1 MDECKKQIREN
12 VIEHLHKLGYEVF
25 NDQLICP
32 ENLDKDMVRDIYV
45 ARREERENAEK
56 QFVNAKAHD
65 LICYFANGSE
75 ICPEAITPKLE
86 EIQAGTWQSDLF
98 RLSTLLWSVPVSR
111 GFGRRMRFLV
121 WDKSSDKLIGI
132 IALGDP
138 VFNLKARD
146 NWIGWNVRDREERLC
161 YVMDAYVLGA
171 VPPYSNL
178 IGGKLVASLVA
189 SRELNN
195 VFRRKYSKQIGLI
208 SKKAKNPKL
217 VLITTT
223 SALGRSSIYNR
234 LKINGNLLYNRI
246 GVTQGW
252 GHFHIPE
259 NLFQDLKKLLE
270 SEGHAY
276 PQGYKY
282 GDGPNWRLRVVRAA
296 FSRLGLSQNI
306 LNHGIRREVY
316 AVPLA
321 SNTDRCLRGEVKRV
335 RWQLYSTKEIGDFC
349 IQRWMVP
356 RSEWDHTYLDIT
368 REQTLNKL
376 IRNGH

>member
-1 MDECKKQIREN
+1 MDGCKKQIREN
-12 VIEHLHKLGYEVF
+12 VLEHLHKLGYEVF
-25 NDQLICP
+25 DDQLMCP
-32 ENLDKDMVRDIYV
+32 ENLDKDIIRDIYV
-45 ARREERENAEK
+45 SKREEREKAEQ
-56 QFVNAKAHD
+56 QFVNAKVHD

-75 ICPEAITPKLE
+75 ICPETITPKLE
-86 EIQAGTWQSDLF
+86 EIRAGTWQSDLF

-138 VFNLKARD
+138 VFNLRARD

-195 VFRRKYSKQIGLI
+195 VFNRKYSKKIGLI

-246 GVTQGW
+246 GFTQGW

-259 NLFQDLKKLLE
+259 NLFQDLKNLLK

-321 SNTDRCLRGEVKRV
+321 SNADRCLRGEVKRA

-349 IQRWMVP
+349 VQRWMVP
-356 RSEWDHTYLDIT
+356 RSEWDHTYLEVT
-368 REQTLNKL
+368 REQILNKL

>member
-1 MDECKKQIREN
+1 MDVCKKQIREN
-12 VIEHLHKLGYEVF
+12 ILEHLHKLGYEVCD
-25 NDQLICP
+25 DQLLCP
-32 ENLDKDMVRDIYV
+32 ENLDKDIIRDIYV
-45 ARREERENAEK
+45 ARREEREKVEK
-56 QFVNAKAHD
+56 QFVNAKAQD

-75 ICPEAITPKLE
+75 ICPETITPKLE
-86 EIQAGTWQSDLF
+86 EIRAGTWQADLF

-146 NWIGWNVRDREERLC
+146 NWIGWNVRDRAERLC

-195 VFRRKYSKQIGLI
+195 VFNRKYSKQIGLI

-259 NLFQDLKKLLE
+259 NLFQDLKKLLQ

-321 SNTDRCLRGEVKRV
+321 SNADRCLRGEVKRA

-349 IQRWMVP
+349 VQRWMVP

>member
-1 MDECKKQIREN
+1 MDGCKKQIREN
-12 VIEHLHKLGYEVF
+12 VLEHLHKLGYEVF
-25 NDQLICP
+25 DDQLMCP
-32 ENLDKDMVRDIYV
+32 ENLDKDIIRDIYV
-45 ARREERENAEK
+45 SKREEREKAEQ
-56 QFVNAKAHD
+56 QFVNAKVHD

-75 ICPEAITPKLE
+75 ICPETITPKLE
-86 EIQAGTWQSDLF
+86 EIRAGTWQSDLF

-138 VFNLKARD
+138 VFNLRARD

-195 VFRRKYSKQIGLI
+195 VFNRKYSKKIGLI

-234 LKINGNLLYNRI
+234 LKINGKLLYNRI

-259 NLFQDLKKLLE
+259 NLFQDLKELLKL
-270 SEGHAY
+270 EGHAY

-306 LNHGIRREVY
+306 LNHGIQREVY

-321 SNTDRCLRGEVKRV
+321 SNADRCLRGEVKRAK
-335 RWQLYSTKEIGDFC
+335 WQLYSTREIGDFC
-349 IQRWMVP
+349 VQRWMVP

-376 IRNGH
+376 IHNGH

>member
-1 MDECKKQIREN
+1 M
-12 VIEHLHKLGYEVF
+12 
-25 NDQLICP
+25 
-32 ENLDKDMVRDIYV
+32 
-45 ARREERENAEK
+45 
-56 QFVNAKAHD
+56 
-65 LICYFANGSE
+65 
-75 ICPEAITPKLE
+75 
-86 EIQAGTWQSDLF
+86 
-98 RLSTLLWSVPVSR
+98 
-111 GFGRRMRFLV
+111 
-121 WDKSSDKLIGI
+121 
-132 IALGDP
+132 
-138 VFNLKARD
+138 
-146 NWIGWNVRDREERLC
+146 
-161 YVMDAYVLGA
+161 
-171 VPPYSNL
+171 
-178 IGGKLVASLVA
+178 
-189 SRELNN
+189 
-195 VFRRKYSKQIGLI
+195 GLI

-259 NLFQDLKKLLE
+259 NLFQDLKKLLQ

-321 SNTDRCLRGEVKRV
+321 SNADRCLRGEVKRA

-349 IQRWMVP
+349 VQRWMVP